1 MAENRVSRRGNVGAQ
16 DLGQHKAMH
25 DPTGH
30 SPPREEAVRELTLGE
45 EFVVEWQFPKRQF
58 DHVVAGP

>member
-1 MAENRVSRRGNVGAQ
+1 MGENRVSQRGDAGAH
-16 DLGQHKAMH
+16 DVGQHKVMH

-30 SPPREEAVRELTLGE
+30 FPAREEAVRELSLGE

-58 DHVVAGP
+58 DHLVAGP